1 MIFQEPMPYLMRAAP
16 KTSTS
21 SVVQPGDKEKFHRDL
36 LSELCF
42 IEIVVDAMVS
52 VWRWEG
58 FCVWKRR
65 WKRSRGR
72 GGTGKRYFA
81 AKVNFRFRIFGYLV
95 PQYLVP
101 VHILAYTVH
110 VMYQVY
116 LVHSTRYVVLRY
128 PSSEHYTLTN

>member
-1 MIFQEPMPYLMRAAP
+1 MPYLMRAAP

-72 GGTGKRYFA
+72 GGTGKRFFA

-95 PQYLVP
+95 PVPGTRYLVP

-110 VMYQVY
+110 VPGVPGTQ
-116 LVHSTRYVVLRY
+116 Y
-128 PSSEHYTLTN
+128 PVCSAM